1 MIPIPPSHWL
11 SWRQMRIDRSSA
23 STSVTTVAPVVVKP
37 DIPSKNAS
45 IGAVELAV
53 VREEVGERRRTARRA
68 AT

>member
-11 SWRQMRIDRSSA
+11 SWRQRRIDRSSA

-45 IGAVELAV
+45 IGCDSW
-53 VREEVGERRRTARRA
+53 RSSERR
-68 AT
+68 

>member
-11 SWRQMRIDRSSA
+11 SWRQIRIDRSSA

-45 IGAVELAV
+45 IGCDSW
-53 VREEVGERRRTARRA
+53 RSSERR
-68 AT
+68 